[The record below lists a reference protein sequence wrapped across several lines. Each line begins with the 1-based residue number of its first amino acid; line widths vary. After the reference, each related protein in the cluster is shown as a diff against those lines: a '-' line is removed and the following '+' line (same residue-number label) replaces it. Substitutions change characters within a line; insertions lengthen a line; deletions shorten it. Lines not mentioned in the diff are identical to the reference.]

1 VDGERVVGG
10 GQKEGQEREAML
22 PMVESSRIEV
32 IHCATSGV
40 CGGEPAGCKG
50 AGEVGMVCGGC
61 KSTEWS
67 WDENDAPRQRVRD
80 QRAKRK
86 RHLPRACCRRNQG
99 GDSLRTIDT
108 FNPPHACKTS
118 SSSLLFFRLMIPLNN
133 FDFGNS

>member
-50 AGEVGMVCGGC
+50 AGEGARARSGRGMKTTHLDSVFATRERRG
-61 KSTEWS
+61 
-67 WDENDAPRQRVRD
+67 RD
-80 QRAKRK
+80 ICPGLAVEETRGETHCELLTRSI
-86 RHLPRACCRRNQG
+86 LPTPAR
-99 GDSLRTIDT
+99 
-108 FNPPHACKTS
+108 PPPPLFS
-118 SSSLLFFRLMIPLNN
+118 S
-133 FDFGNS
+133 FDLE